1 MVEVVARLGDETVH
15 FKPLDH
21 RVVAVGGVSL
31 VNSQP
36 CRQKIFHKSTHELII
51 AYLALLT
58 FSIG

>member
-36 CRQKIFHKSTHELII
+36 CRHKIFRKSSLELII